1 MLGMELTEAS
11 DLLILKEDSKHKMTI
26 FLVYS
31 S

>member
-1 MLGMELTEAS
+1 MLGIELTEAS
-11 DLLILKEDSKHKMTI
+11 DLLILKEDNKHKMTI